1 MLFDG
6 SILGLRLSRELTR
19 EWASEQGLVTALAA
33 AWAPWPLRLVRL
45 AMLVGSAW
53 LCLLPSPLCG
63 PAEQR
68 GASWLQALHAIPE
81 RV

>member
-1 MLFDG
+1 MELVA
-6 SILGLRLSRELTR
+6 GLRSSRGLTR

-33 AWAPWPLRLVRL
+33 ACAPWPLRLVRL

-68 GASWLQALHAIPE
+68 SASWLQALRAVPNQ
-81 RV
+81 V

>member
-1 MLFDG
+1 MLFYG
-6 SILGLRLSRELTR
+6 SHFSLRVRSGLTR

-33 AWAPWPLRLVRL
+33 AWAPWPLRRVRL

-63 PAEQR
+63 PAQQR
-68 GASWLQALHAIPE
+68 AVASPQALRSVSN

>member
-1 MLFDG
+1 MEHDNGFG
-6 SILGLRLSRELTR
+6 GLVVSLSLSRGLTR

-33 AWAPWPLRLVRL
+33 AWAPWPLRRVRL

-63 PAEQR
+63 PVK
-68 GASWLQALHAIPE
+68 SSTP
-81 RV
+81 